1 MPDLAEQD
9 EDIPGHAGWYWDLP
23 LEGERVVSDVLLR
36 DGRLIVLP
44 FTPHEDPCMAG
55 GSSFLMEIDAVSGG
69 HSGGTIF
76 DINNDGVID
85 VRELVTIGKDEGG
98 KDIRKIPDGI
108 KMAGKVNPPAISLLD
123 EEIEV
128 KYLSSSSGAVH
139 TVKEKAV
146 RLGVTYWKELDK

>member
-1 MPDLAEQD
+1 
-9 EDIPGHAGWYWDLP
+9 
-23 LEGERVVSDVLLR
+23 
-36 DGRLIVLP
+36 
-44 FTPHEDPCMAG
+44 
-55 GSSFLMEIDAVSGG
+55 MEIDAVSGG

-85 VRELVTIGKDEGG
+85 VRDLVTIGKDEENNAI
-98 KDIRKIPDGI
+98 KKIPDGL
-108 KMAGKVNPPAISLLD
+108 KLAGNVQAPAILILD